1 MVVTTMAQ
9 TIPLI
14 PAEEHQRRLRRAQS
28 NQAEIWCLLDNV
40 LDPEVP
46 ALSLWDLGVLQDVS
60 MDNNTVIVTLTP
72 TYSGCPA
79 LGVMSEDI
87 ESALNAAG
95 FNEVSIVTQLTPAW
109 TTDWLSDHAR
119 RKLKG
124 YGIAPPAETAGI
136 RCPHC
141 SAENVQQLSQFAST
155 ACKAMYRCGSCAEV
169 FDYFKPI

>member
-1 MVVTTMAQ
+1 MSKN
-9 TIPLI
+9 L
-14 PAEEHQRRLRRAQS
+14 
-28 NQAEIWCLLDNV
+28 EILAASV
-40 LDPEVP
+40 LKQVCKVMDPELP
-46 ALSLWDLGVLQDVS
+46 FLTIEEMGMLRDV
-60 MDNNTVIVTLTP
+60 VIEDDHCVVIITP

-79 LGVMSEDI
+79 MGVMSEDI

-141 SAENVQQLSQFAST
+141 SAENVQRLSQFAST